1 MVRRWLP
8 ALVLFLLP
16 GLACGYIPQDLWG
29 KTWHY
34 ARAWGLDPYLVAA
47 VVWVESGYC
56 PAVPGK
62 AGELGLGQ
70 FMPGTW
76 KRVTGAP
83 LEWRAHPDWAL
94 WATAK
99 HLRELWEATRD
110 WRLALAAYNAGLGA
124 VRKGKIPSRTILYVE
139 RVLHT
144 YRTWKQA
151 GQNMGQQTGR
161 NTGQQTGQNGER

>member
-1 MVRRWLP
+1 VRR
-8 ALVLFLLP
+8 AAYLVLLL
-16 GLACGYIPQDLWG
+16 GAAFACGHIPQDLWA

-34 ARAWGLDPYLVAA
+34 ARAWGVDPYLVAA

-56 PAVPGK
+56 PGAVGR
-62 AGELGLGQ
+62 AGEVGLGQ

-76 KRVTGAP
+76 ARTTGAP
-83 LEWRAHPDWAL
+83 VEWRAHPDWAL

-124 VRKGKIPSRTILYVE
+124 VRRGAIPASTQRYVE
-139 RVLHT
+139 RVLSV
-144 YRTWKQA
+144 YRAWRR
-151 GQNMGQQTGR
+151 G
-161 NTGQQTGQNGER
+161 

>member
-1 MVRRWLP
+1 MRRLA
-8 ALVLFLLP
+8 ALVLLLAP
-16 GLACGYIPQDLWG
+16 TLACGYVPKSLWER
-29 KTWHY
+29 TWHY

-110 WRLALAAYNAGLGA
+110 WRAALAAYNAGLGA
-124 VRKGKIPSRTILYVE
+124 VKAGKIPASTRRYVE
-139 RVLHT
+139 KVLAT
-144 YRTWKQA
+144 YRA
-151 GQNMGQQTGR
+151 FRGG
-161 NTGQQTGQNGER
+161 